1 VFNKFDGTTPL
12 SHMKFGTLHV
22 LVQVHDMPLICMNSE
37 VGSKIG
43 ALKR

>member
-1 VFNKFDGTTPL
+1 MFNKFDGTTPL
-12 SHMKFGTLHV
+12 SHMKFGTLHF